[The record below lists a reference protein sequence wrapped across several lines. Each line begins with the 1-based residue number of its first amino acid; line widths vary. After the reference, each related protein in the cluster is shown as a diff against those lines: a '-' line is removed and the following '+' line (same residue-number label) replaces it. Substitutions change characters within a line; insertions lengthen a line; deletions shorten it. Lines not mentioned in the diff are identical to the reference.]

1 MRIITRFYH
10 PLILS
15 ALLILPVIYGLS
27 CFSLVSA
34 QDPEQKDQNQE
45 KIEQDATIKLDTDL
59 VSVDLSVTDRK
70 GNRSVTGL
78 TAADFA
84 VYEDGVRQRITNF
97 STADVPFS
105 LALMIDTSA
114 STRDELELIK
124 RAARRF
130 IDDLRLRD
138 RIALLQFNKD
148 IDITQA
154 LTSNRTKLEDALNL
168 LKLGSGTAFYDAM
181 ERSVDQALKVG
192 GKKAIVALTDGVDS
206 YGSATYDLLLP
217 ELEKAGASVY
227 FLELD
232 TESFTEAGMVRDC
245 NDKDHFRFSKKQL
258 QKYVKEYL
266 QGGDEEGYQNHCALS
281 SLERIQINGR
291 LYQSARRELRE
302 ISKRTGGRV
311 YPIKELRELESA
323 YKQIAAELSQQY
335 SLAYYPTN
343 DKHDGKWRTLRVE
356 IRRPGFA
363 VTTKPG
369 YRAPQD

>member
-1 MRIITRFYH
+1 MRIMTRFHY

-15 ALLILPVIYGLS
+15 ALLILPAIYILS
-27 CFSLVSA
+27 RVSA
-34 QDPEQKDQNQE
+34 QDPKEQNEQKKDDE
-45 KIEQDATIKLDTDL
+45 PETTIKLDTDL
-59 VSVDLSVTDRK
+59 VSVDISVTDRK
-70 GNRSVTGL
+70 GNRGITGL

-84 VYEDGVRQRITNF
+84 VYEDGVRQKITNF

-138 RIALLQFNKD
+138 RIALVQFNKE
-148 IDITQA
+148 IDITQP
-154 LTSNRTKLEDALNL
+154 LTSNRDKLEDALNRL
-168 LKLGSGTAFYDAM
+168 RLGSGTAFYDAM
-181 ERSVDQALKVG
+181 EQSIGQALKVG

-206 YGSATYDLLLP
+206 YGSATYDRLLP

-232 TESFTEAGMVRDC
+232 TESFTEAGMMRDC
-245 NDKDHFRFSKKQL
+245 NQKDHFRFSQKQL
-258 QKYVKEYL
+258 LKYVKEYL
-266 QGGDEEGYQNHCALS
+266 QGRNEEDYQNHCSLP
-281 SLERIQINGR
+281 SLERMQINRR

-302 ISKRTGGRV
+302 MSKRTGGRV
-311 YPIKELRELESA
+311 YPIKDLSELEPA
-323 YKQIAAELSQQY
+323 YKQIAAELSTQF

-343 DKHDGKWRTLRVE
+343 EKHDGKWRSLRVE
-356 IRRPGFA
+356 IRRPGFVIEA
-363 VTTKPG
+363 KPG